1 MLFGIK
7 HLCLLVTQTGMAHLR
22 FDFFFNKQRQEVHV
36 NWNFLLEL
44 GFQKDFKGEWGVLK
58 DMFFKKNIGVIE
70 NIF

>member
-1 MLFGIK
+1 
-7 HLCLLVTQTGMAHLR
+7 MAHLR

-44 GFQKDFKGEWGVLK
+44 GFQKDFKGEWGALK

>member
-1 MLFGIK
+1 
-7 HLCLLVTQTGMAHLR
+7 MAHLR
-22 FDFFFNKQRQEVHV
+22 FDFFFSKQRQEVNV

-58 DMFFKKNIGVIE
+58 DMLFKKNIGVIE